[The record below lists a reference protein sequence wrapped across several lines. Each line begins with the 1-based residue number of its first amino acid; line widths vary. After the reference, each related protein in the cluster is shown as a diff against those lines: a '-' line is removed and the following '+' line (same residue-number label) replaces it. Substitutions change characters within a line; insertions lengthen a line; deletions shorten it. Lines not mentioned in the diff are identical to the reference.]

1 MKVGFIGLGNVGSK
15 LSQSLLRNG
24 FEMVVRDLDRPAA
37 QPLLD
42 GGAGWADT
50 NRELAE
56 ACDLIITCLP
66 SPAAVR
72 SVMEGEAGV
81 LEGLG
86 PGTIWLEMSTTDEGR
101 GAASR
106 RAGTAYRRPPN
117 GRTRFGRM
125 PPGGHRQHLH
135 LRWGPSGRISSGP
148 SRCSMPW
155 AAGYSTWV
163 GLGSASILKV
173 VTNYLASV
181 HLVAL
186 GEALMVAR
194 RSGMDLNTTYEAIR
208 ISSGNSFV
216 HETESQ
222 VILNGSY
229 NINFTMD
236 LVVKDMSLFQQ
247 LADRQGTPLEISPL
261 VLDIFRRGEEV
272 YGPRG
277 LVTRHSPLPRRR
289 LRRPTASAGLP
300 RGDSRHRT
308 RTTRIRGDSALAT
321 LAARIPK
328 PLASVVRRA
337 FPAGVHFG
345 QAGVGQL
352 HVIRIDV
359 VAPRPG
365 GW

>member
-15 LSQSLLRNG
+15 LSKSLLRNG
-24 FEMVVRDLDRPAA
+24 FEMVVRDLDRAAA

-42 GGAGWADT
+42 RGAGWADT
-50 NRELAE
+50 GRELAE
-56 ACDLIITCLP
+56 ACDLVITCLP

-72 SVMEGEAGV
+72 SVMEGPEGV

-86 PGTIWLEMSTTDEGR
+86 NGKMWLEMSTTDEAEVRRLGELVVGR
-101 GAASR
+101 GARAMDGPVSGGCHRAATGNISIFVGAEREDFERALPVLTTMGR
-106 RAGTAYRRPPN
+106 RV
-117 GRTRFGRM
+117 
-125 PPGGHRQHLH
+125 LH
-135 LRWGPSGRISSGP
+135 VG
-148 SRCSMPW
+148 
-155 AAGYSTWV
+155 

-194 RSGMDLNTTYEAIR
+194 RSGVDLNTTYEAIR

-247 LADRQGTPLEISPL
+247 LADGQGTPLEISPL
-261 VLDIFRRGEEV
+261 VLDIFRRGEQAYGSRAWSSGIVRFLEDACGVDLRAPGFPEEIIDTEPEQPGYEV
-272 YGPRG
+272 VPSI
-277 LVTRHSPLPRRR
+277 T
-289 LRRPTASAGLP
+289 
-300 RGDSRHRT
+300 
-308 RTTRIRGDSALAT
+308 
-321 LAARIPK
+321 
-328 PLASVVRRA
+328 
-337 FPAGVHFG
+337 
-345 QAGVGQL
+345 
-352 HVIRIDV
+352 
-359 VAPRPG
+359 
-365 GW
+365 